1 MKEMC
6 NKMLKGF
13 SVKHLSEWHE
23 PEPGFK
29 KEVFKGIIEGTSYT
43 RDLYTLKTTFLN
55 YYDPNLED

>member
-1 MKEMC
+1 
-6 NKMLKGF
+6 MLKGF